1 MTVKLL
7 NYESGEATLEVTI
20 NLKGGLLE
28 VEERILLALN
38 DVGCEAPVLEFPG
51 PHLRR

>member
-28 VEERILLALN
+28 VEERIQGAVN
-38 DVGCEAPVLEFPG
+38 DVGCEATALAVTG
-51 PHLRR
+51 A